1 MREDPSSTAEPVQV
15 TAGTLPPARA
25 LRHPPLSAVPYDVV
39 ALTHDER
46 VLRRRRLVT
55 VHGDGFLVDL
65 PRTVRLEQGDAFELA
80 DGRLVEVVA
89 AEERL
94 LEVRGADLPRLAWHI
109 GNRHAPCEIGAGAL
123 LVPADPV
130 MRRMLEGLGAEVV
143 EVSRPFNPEG
153 GAYEGHGHAHDEG
166 GASGLGM
173 LTGHVHGHDGGS

>member
-1 MREDPSSTAEPVQV
+1 MAEDRSPSVEPVPATV
-15 TAGTLPPARA
+15 GTLPPARA
-25 LRHPPLSAVPYDVV
+25 LRHAPLPAVPYDVV

-55 VHGDGFLVDL
+55 VHGEGFLVDL

-109 GNRHAPCEIGAGAL
+109 GNRHAPCEIGAEVLFVA
-123 LVPADPV
+123 ADPV
-130 MRRMLEGLGAEVV
+130 MRRMLEGLGAEVS

-153 GAYEGHGHAHDEG
+153 GAYEGHSHDG
-166 GASGLGM
+166 GEAGLGM
-173 LTGHVHGHDGGS
+173 LAAHVQGHDGGS

>member
-1 MREDPSSTAEPVQV
+1 MREDLIPAAEPAP
-15 TAGTLPPARA
+15 TTTGTLPPGRV
-25 LRHPPLSAVPYDVV
+25 LRQPPLSAVPYDVV

-55 VHGDGFLVDL
+55 AHGEAFLVDL

-109 GNRHAPCEIGAGAL
+109 GNRHAPCEIGVGAL

-143 EVSRPFNPEG
+143 EVSRPFDPEG
-153 GAYEGHGHAHDEG
+153 GAYEGHGHDG
-166 GASGLGM
+166 GEPGLGA
-173 LTGHVHGHDGGS
+173 LAGHGHDH